1 MYVLKNAFKSITR
14 SKGRTIL
21 NLILIIVIS
30 LSACVALSI
39 KNSADNARDI
49 TYGNLSVTASIITDR
64 NKLMGGTK
72 PDKDTMLEM
81 MDKMQQSLSVE
92 ELEKYSQAES
102 VKDFYYTGQTGLNG
116 DVIEPYQSTDADA
129 FKPSKG
135 MGNMGGMGKMMSDF
149 TIIGASSHNA
159 MKTFIDGTN
168 VITSGS
174 VFEESDTSN
183 NCVISSEVAVLNEL
197 EVGSTFTLVNPSKE
211 DEVIEFTVC
220 GIFECEST
228 DSYSNQIY
236 ISYESLNKIC
246 EDSEAQAE
254 TITNQMTGTE
264 TTTALKNTVS
274 GSYVLADIDGYE
286 SFQNEVT
293 AMGLDTDVYTVS
305 SSDITDFETSLL
317 PLDNLSKFTM
327 IFFWVVMA
335 IGAVVLVI
343 FNLFSI
349 RERKYE
355 MGVLAAIGMRKTKV
369 AVQFLTEV
377 FMVTII
383 AVIIGAGAGAAVSA
397 PIGEKLLQNQI
408 ESVQTQNNKVD
419 NNFGGGF
426 SGKGNMRPGMQTGT
440 TSGNNN
446 IDYVDDI
453 DIGTDFKVLAELML
467 MGIGLVLVSS
477 SAGIISV
484 LRYEPLKIL
493 TNRS

>member
-1 MYVLKNAFKSITR
+1 MYVIKNAFKSITR

-21 NLILIIVIS
+21 NLILIVVIS

-39 KNSADNARDI
+39 KSSADKARDI

-64 NKLMGGTK
+64 NKLMGGAK
-72 PDKDTMLEM
+72 PNKDTMTEM
-81 MDKMQQSLSVE
+81 MEKMQQTPSVE
-92 ELEKYSQAES
+92 ELEKYAGASS

-116 DVIEPYQSTDADA
+116 SSIEPYQSTDADS
-129 FKPSKG
+129 FKPSAGKG
-135 MGNMGGMGKMMSDF
+135 GMGGMGKMMSDF
-149 TIIGASSHNA
+149 TVVGSSSHNA
-159 MKTFIDGTN
+159 MRTFIDGTS

-174 VFEESDTSN
+174 VFEQSDASN
-183 NCVISSEVAVLNEL
+183 NCIISSEVAVLNEL
-197 EVGSTFTLVNPSKE
+197 EVGSTFTLVNPSKD
-211 DEVIEFTVC
+211 DEIIEFTVC

-236 ISYESLNKIC
+236 VSYESLSKIC
-246 EDSEAQAE
+246 ADSEAQAK
-254 TITNQMTGTE
+254 TITNQMTGAE

-274 GSYVLADIDGYE
+274 GSYVLADIEGYE
-286 SFQNEVT
+286 SFQNEVKEL
-293 AMGLDTDVYTVS
+293 GLDTEVYTVS
-305 SSDITDFETSLL
+305 SSDVADFEKSLQ

-355 MGVLAAIGMRKTKV
+355 MGVLAAIGMKKTKV
-369 AVQFLTEV
+369 AVQFLCEI
-377 FMVTII
+377 FMVTLM

-397 PIGEKLLQNQI
+397 PIGEKLLESQI
-408 ESVQTQNNKVD
+408 QSVESQSSKVD
-419 NNFGGGF
+419 KNFGGGF
-426 SGKGNMRPGMQTGT
+426 SGKQNMRPGMMSGT
-440 TSGNNN
+440 SSNGN

-453 DIGTDFKVLAELML
+453 DIGTDFKVLAQLML

-493 TNRS
+493 SNRS